1 MLRIQNSCRGYV
13 WSAIQMNRSQ
23 ASKRSLASSS
33 AAAEATGNAKSS
45 TSAGERKVTVV
56 QSSATASQ
64 GRSASYR
71 ERVHWFTYGLTFSLL
86 FGFWQIDR
94 DAEEY
99 ISKLRNSVKEFRHE
113 NEIAQQVLRHTISS
127 LEDQLVEK
135 SISKR
140 KNEDD

>member
-1 MLRIQNSCRGYV
+1 
-13 WSAIQMNRSQ
+13 MNVSQ
-23 ASKRSLASSS
+23 ASKRSLSSS
-33 AAAEATGNAKSS
+33 ATATEATGNAKSS

-56 QSSATASQ
+56 QSSSTASQ
-64 GRSASYR
+64 GHSASYR
-71 ERVHWFTYGLTFSLL
+71 ERVHWFTYGFTFSLL

-99 ISKLRNSVKEFRHE
+99 ISKLRSSVKEFRHE

-135 SISKR
+135 SISKSR
-140 KNEDD
+140 NEDD